1 MKCCEKYQNVTQ
13 RHEMSQGCWKNDTN
27 TLAPCRLPQT
37 FNVLQ
42 KKKKKAVF
50 AKHNKVKPNKMRL
63 ACNSFGFCLF
73 WEF

>member
-42 KKKKKAVF
+42 KKKKSSICKAQQSE
-50 AKHNKVKPNKMRL
+50 AQ
-63 ACNSFGFCLF
+63 
-73 WEF
+73 